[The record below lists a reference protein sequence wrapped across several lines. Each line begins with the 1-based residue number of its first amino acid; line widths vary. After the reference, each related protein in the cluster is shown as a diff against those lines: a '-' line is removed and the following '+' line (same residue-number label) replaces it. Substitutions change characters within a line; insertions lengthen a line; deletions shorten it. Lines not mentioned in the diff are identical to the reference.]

1 MFSGKIVLIGP
12 PGAGK
17 STVGKALAKELDC
30 GFVDSDKEIEVKNN
44 KKIIDIFVEDG
55 EAAFRVMEEAVVTE
69 LLGKF
74 QGVVALGGGAP
85 MNQEIEKI
93 LSKAN
98 YPVVF
103 LDVSIS
109 QAANRVGFNKER
121 PLLLINPR
129 QQWINLMSTRR
140 ATYEGLAKE
149 IISTDSKKP
158 IEVAKKIV
166 NLLGINA

>member
-55 EAAFRVMEEAVVTE
+55 EAAFRVMEEVVVTE
-69 LLGKF
+69 LLREF

-93 LSKAN
+93 LSKAS

-158 IEVAKKIV
+158 IEVAKEIV